1 MSDQDIILKFLRENY
16 NDKNLTLKT
25 NLIKDTV
32 DSYGIVE
39 LASFLETKF
48 NIDIPD
54 EEFTANNFENV
65 LTILNL
71 IKKLKNNFND

>member
-16 NDKNLTLKT
+16 NNKNITLKT
-25 NLIKDTV
+25 NLINDIV

-39 LASFLETKF
+39 LGSFLETKF
-48 NIDIPD
+48 NIEIPD

>member
-1 MSDQDIILKFLRENY
+1 MSDQDIILKFIRENY
-16 NDKNLTLKT
+16 NNKNITLKT
-25 NLIKDTV
+25 NLINDTV

-39 LASFLETKF
+39 LGSFLETKF
-48 NIDIPD
+48 NIEIPD
-54 EEFTANNFENV
+54 EEFTANNFKNV

>member
-1 MSDQDIILKFLRENY
+1 MSDKDFILNFIRENY
-16 NDKNLTLKT
+16 NNKNITLKT
-25 NLIKDTV
+25 NLINDTV

-39 LASFLETKF
+39 LGSFLETKF
-48 NIDIPD
+48 NIEIPD

>member
-1 MSDQDIILKFLRENY
+1 MSDQDIILKFIRENY
-16 NDKNLTLKT
+16 NNKNITLNT
-25 NLIKDTV
+25 NLINDTV

-39 LASFLETKF
+39 LGSFLETKF
-48 NIDIPD
+48 NIEIPD

>member
-1 MSDQDIILKFLRENY
+1 MIDQDIILKFIRENY
-16 NDKNLTLKT
+16 NNKNITLNT
-25 NLIKDTV
+25 NLINDTV

-39 LASFLETKF
+39 LGSFLETKF
-48 NIDIPD
+48 NIEIPD

>member
-1 MSDQDIILKFLRENY
+1 MSDQDIILKFIRENF
-16 NDKNLTLKT
+16 NNKNITLKT
-25 NLIKDTV
+25 NLINDTV

-39 LASFLETKF
+39 LGSFLETKF
-48 NIDIPD
+48 NIEIPD

-65 LTILNL
+65 LSILNL

>member
-1 MSDQDIILKFLRENY
+1 MSDKDIILNFIRENY
-16 NDKNLTLKT
+16 NNKNITLKT
-25 NLIKDTV
+25 NLINDTI

-39 LASFLETKF
+39 LGSFLETKF
-48 NIDIPD
+48 NIEIPD

>member
-1 MSDQDIILKFLRENY
+1 MSDQDIILKFIRENY
-16 NDKNLTLKT
+16 NNKNITLKT
-25 NLIKDTV
+25 NLINDTV

-39 LASFLETKF
+39 LGSFLESKF
-48 NIDIPD
+48 NIEIPD

>member
-1 MSDQDIILKFLRENY
+1 MSDHDIVLKFLRYNY
-16 NDKNLTLKT
+16 NSKNITLKT
-25 NLIKDTV
+25 NLIKDIV
-32 DSYGIVE
+32 DSYGVVE
-39 LASFLETKF
+39 LGSFLETKF
-48 NIDIPD
+48 NIEIPD